1 MANAVKNLLR
11 KIRRTRLPKQPETE
25 LDRIIAEYRNGEA
38 EKFHEELWERD
49 KKIVR
54 DANFEKAKRAL
65 QEYREAIQVEKDR
78 QAAIAEQRLQSLKK
92 ARRALK
98 RKRSS
103 K

>member
-1 MANAVKNLLR
+1 MANAVKKLLR
-11 KIRRTRLPKQPETE
+11 KIRKTRLPKQPETE
-25 LDRIIAEYRNGEA
+25 LDRIIAEYRDGEA
-38 EKFHEELWERD
+38 EKFHDEFWERD

-65 QEYREAIQVEKDR
+65 KEYRENIQAEKER
-78 QAAIAEQRLQSLKK
+78 KAAIAEQRLQNLKK